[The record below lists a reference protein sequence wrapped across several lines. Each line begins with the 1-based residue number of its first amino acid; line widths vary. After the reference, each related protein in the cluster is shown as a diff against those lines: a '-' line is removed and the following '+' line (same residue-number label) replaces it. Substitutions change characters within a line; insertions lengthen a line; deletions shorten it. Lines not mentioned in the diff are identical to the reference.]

1 PKKKAVRSEILR
13 EATFPQPAAVAITMP
28 RISPIAQPMRQ
39 CVVAEKAA
47 RFRSCSACACKA
59 LDCFH
64 ELLALRG
71 RFLRVPR
78 GERIRHAVVH
88 MVVQHPERQALERG
102 VHRCDLGEDVDAI
115 TVLLDHPLDSP
126 HLTFDAMEPLH
137 QRLLVVTVL
146 HRASRVLWKRRRRS
160 EFVTTKTLHNAT
172 AAAAT
177 IGLR

>member
-1 PKKKAVRSEILR
+1 MM
-13 EATFPQPAAVAITMP
+13 EAAFPQPAAVAITMP

-59 LDCFH
+59 LDRFH
-64 ELLALRG
+64 QLLALCG
-71 RFLRVPR
+71 RLLRVPR
-78 GERIRHAVVH
+78 GERIRHAVIH
-88 MVVQHPERQALERG
+88 MVVQHSERKTFERG
-102 VHRCDLGEDVDAI
+102 VHRRDLSEDVDAV
-115 TVLLDHPLDSP
+115 TVVLDHPLDSP

-137 QRLLVVTVL
+137 ERLLVVTVL
-146 HRASRVLWKRRRRS
+146 HLASRVLWKRRRRS
-160 EFVTTKTLHNAT
+160 EFVTTKTLENAI